1 MEKGEGR
8 RGKGKGSVH
17 IAKEH
22 YPTHIPRAQM
32 KHCTTHT
39 VDSHVALE
47 TVDTEVQR
55 SLK

>member
-22 YPTHIPRAQM
+22 IPRAQM

-39 VDSHVALE
+39 VDSRVALE